1 MEEAQPVWKVGAVWG
16 ENAGVGNSPTS
27 CRASELPLWASA
39 RSVWFGLSLDGCEL
53 TSGFQTS
60 GQAFME
66 KACAVSS
73 FSKRNSGLQT
83 PNLMSGI

>member
-39 RSVWFGLSLDGCEL
+39 RSVWFGLSLDGC
-53 TSGFQTS
+53 
-60 GQAFME
+60 
-66 KACAVSS
+66 
-73 FSKRNSGLQT
+73 
-83 PNLMSGI
+83 